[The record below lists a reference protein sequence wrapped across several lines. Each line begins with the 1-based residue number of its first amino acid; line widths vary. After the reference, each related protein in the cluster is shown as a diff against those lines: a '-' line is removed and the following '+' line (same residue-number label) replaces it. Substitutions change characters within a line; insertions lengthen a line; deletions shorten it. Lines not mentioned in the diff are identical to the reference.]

1 MTNLNG
7 THDPALTSWVESANA
22 PETDFP
28 IQNLPYGVYRKAG
41 SGGPGR
47 VGVAIG
53 DQILDVT
60 AAAAGMSGAAKDAA
74 GLCNGGTLNELM
86 AAGNGAWSAL
96 RAGLSGLLREG
107 GPADAPRDAL
117 RGALT
122 AQADAEMLVPANIG
136 DFSDFWAS
144 LTHATNAGK
153 INRPDNPL
161 LPNYK
166 HLPIAYHARS
176 SSFGVS
182 GTAVRRPEGQIKPPS
197 ADSPVFRPCARLDY
211 EMELGLYIG
220 PGNDIGS
227 PIALDDA
234 EKHLFGVCVLN
245 DWSARDIQAWEY
257 VPLGPFQGKNFANT
271 ISPWVVTM
279 EALAPFR
286 TPAYERAAGDP
297 ALMPYLASDA
307 NAAGGGIDVK
317 LEVLISSAKMRA
329 AGTPPALIG
338 ASRFKDMYWTAAQ
351 LVTQHTASGCN
362 LRPGD
367 LLGSGTVSDEDS
379 FGSLLETSW
388 AGSRTFT
395 LPGGE
400 ERTFLEDGDEV
411 IMRGYCEADGARR
424 IGLGECRAEV
434 LPS

>member
-41 SGGPGR
+41 SGDPGR
-47 VGVAIG
+47 VGVPIG

-60 AAAAGMSGAAKDAA
+60 AAAAEMSGAARDAA
-74 GLCNGGTLNELM
+74 ELCNDETLNELM
-86 AAGNGAWSAL
+86 AAGNDAWSAL
-96 RAGLSGLLREG
+96 RAGLSRLLREG
-107 GPADAPRDAL
+107 GPADAL
-117 RGALT
+117 QGALT

-144 LTHATNAGK
+144 LNHATNAGK
-153 INRPDNPL
+153 INRPDSPL

-182 GTAVRRPEGQIKPPS
+182 GTAVRRPEGQLKPPS

-211 EMELGLYIG
+211 ELELGLYIG

-286 TPAYERAAGDP
+286 TPAYDRAADDP

-307 NAAGGGIDVK
+307 NAANGGIDIR

-338 ASRFKDMYWTAAQ
+338 ASHFKDMYWTAAQ
-351 LVTQHTASGCN
+351 MVTQHTASGCN

-388 AGSRTFT
+388 AGSKTFN
-395 LPGGE
+395 LPSGE